1 MEVTTGA
8 EHHQVRVSEASQPSE
23 ARMVARDLAQAAG
36 FDETD
41 MYRVGI
47 VATELATN
55 LVKYATLGEILVRR
69 MDGDGP
75 GGVEL
80 LAIDRGPGLPD
91 VDIALRDGHSTGG
104 SQGTGLGAVRRL
116 SEEFDIHSSQRGTVV
131 LARIYAGRSPAPAAP
146 FQFGAVSVALSR
158 DEPCGDSWAVR
169 AGGNRI
175 DALVIDGL
183 GHGLLASEAARAGV
197 AAWAPARY
205 PAVAEALSGIHE
217 SMRHTR
223 GAAGAIAEVDRD
235 ARVMRFAGIGNVAAS
250 VLMANGKSRQAVSHN
265 GTLGHE
271 ARAFREFLYPWEA
284 DSLLV
289 VHSDGMT
296 THWSLDAYRGITR
309 RHPALVAAVLY
320 RDFSRGRDD
329 VTVLVCREAA

>member
-8 EHHQVRVSEASQPSE
+8 EHHLVRVAEASQPSE
-23 ARMVARDLAQAAG
+23 ARMVARDLAHAAG
-36 FDETD
+36 LDETD
-41 MYRVGI
+41 QYRAGI

-55 LVKYATLGEILVRR
+55 LVKYATRGEILVRR
-69 MDGDGP
+69 IDGDGP

-91 VDIALRDGHSTGG
+91 IDIALRDGHSTGG

-116 SEEFDIHSSQRGTVV
+116 SDEFDIHSSPRGTIV
-131 LARIYAGRSPAPAAP
+131 LARMYAGRSAAP
-146 FQFGAVSVALSR
+146 DARFQFGTVSVALSR
-158 DEPCGDSWAVR
+158 DEPCGDAWAVR
-169 AGGNRI
+169 AVGNRI

-183 GHGLLASEAARAGV
+183 GHGLLAAEAARAGV
-197 AAWAPARY
+197 EAWAPERY
-205 PAVAEALSGIHE
+205 PAVAEALSCIHE

-250 VLMANGKSRQAVSHN
+250 ILMANGKVRQAVSHN

-271 ARAFREFLYPWEA
+271 ARAFREFRYPWDA

-296 THWSLDAYRGITR
+296 THWSLEAYRGITR
-309 RHPALVAAVLY
+309 RHPAIVAAVLY